1 MQATDTED
9 HLHNTQSR
17 VIGEWLAKVMRDVR
31 EMEKLHRLAE
41 RYGGL
46 PRDSPNAEQ
55 LVLDVIED
63 VFSGD
68 AKCDVNSEQAPQQ
81 LRRHVVRHSCR
92 YRNAARSGLK
102 KRPRPVFV
110 ALEKAPPSALGI
122 EPAQRYLYDDDHV
135 PFDPAELLPLL
146 REYSREDGA
155 VRQLLAHYERGEVSR
170 RELLAAGMTEWVYR
184 AARKRLDVYAERAM
198 RAISA
203 RRTSMAAASEMA
215 EGARAPSQ
223 AVVPASTRSD
233 GAPRAPR
240 GAGGRTRRAQRL
252 TRRSV

>member
-1 MQATDTED
+1 MQAKDTDD

-17 VIGEWLAKVMRDVR
+17 VIGEWLATVMRDVC
-31 EMEKLHRLAE
+31 EMQKLHRLAE

-68 AKCDVNSEQAPQQ
+68 AKCDVNSELAPQQ
-81 LRRHVVRHSCR
+81 LRRHVVRHACR

-110 ALEKAPPSALGI
+110 SLENAPQGALGV

-135 PFDPAELLPLL
+135 PFDPAELLPLV
-146 REYSREDGA
+146 REYSRDDGA
-155 VRQLLAHYERGEVSR
+155 VRQLLAHYERNEVSR
-170 RELLAAGMTEWVYR
+170 REVLAAGMTEWVYR

-198 RAISA
+198 NAIRA
-203 RRTSMAAASEMA
+203 RRTSVAAMSEAADEA
-215 EGARAPSQ
+215 EAPSQ

-233 GAPRAPR
+233 RGRPSR
-240 GAGGRTRRAQRL
+240 GAVGRSRRAQRL